1 MKEMTEEEKIDF
13 CKSQFATES
22 FIGTKLFIP
31 KQSNTIS
38 MVDKSRLDNFLKN
51 PYANYSSLQEYS
63 NLLMTKKG
71 LYFSMIKLLSVLMT
85 YDYSLIPYISPNLF
99 DKKTT
104 SKKVKDSYSQ
114 ACLYTQKMKIKENA
128 IKFTEDFLRDGECYY
143 YKIEDNNG
151 IIYMKIPN
159 KYCLPY
165 ENENGVWRYV
175 IDCSKL
181 ASCND
186 ITIYPQEIQKAM
198 EIYEDKELS
207 SNLIYGRYY
216 KPKNG
221 ICFTM
226 EEQARHSIPPF
237 SFIFGNL
244 YELDEKRD
252 LKDTID
258 RINNVKMIH
267 NKIDLKDD
275 KTSISIQD
283 AKKYNEA
290 MKKGIENTGLGKN
303 MICMTNPFTPS
314 LLNLKNDSA
323 NSNSSNMVK
332 DSIEEL
338 YDEIGLNKD
347 LFNCSSS
354 SSNAMDKSITTITSY
369 CINMIFNKI
378 KDYINYEL
386 SNLKGEVKMVVKIYE
401 STIYNRENMRK
412 TAKENMLVGGSKL
425 EFLNLGYTPLEANN
439 LLAME
444 KVLEIDKLFVP
455 LQTSYTMSS
464 KESGRPSS
472 EKMKENGQETSES
485 IDIQKDKN
493 IGNN

>member
-1 MKEMTEEEKIDF
+1 M
-13 CKSQFATES
+13 
-22 FIGTKLFIP
+22 
-31 KQSNTIS
+31 
-38 MVDKSRLDNFLKN
+38 
-51 PYANYSSLQEYS
+51 
-63 NLLMTKKG
+63 
-71 LYFSMIKLLSVLMT
+71 
-85 YDYSLIPYISPNLF
+85 
-99 DKKTT
+99 
-104 SKKVKDSYSQ
+104 
-114 ACLYTQKMKIKENA
+114 
-128 IKFTEDFLRDGECYY
+128 
-143 YKIEDNNG
+143 
-151 IIYMKIPN
+151 
-159 KYCLPY
+159 
-165 ENENGVWRYV
+165 
-175 IDCSKL
+175 
-181 ASCND
+181 
-186 ITIYPQEIQKAM
+186 
-198 EIYEDKELS
+198 
-207 SNLIYGRYY
+207 
-216 KPKNG
+216 
-221 ICFTM
+221 
-226 EEQARHSIPPF
+226 
-237 SFIFGNL
+237 
-244 YELDEKRD
+244 
-252 LKDTID
+252 
-258 RINNVKMIH
+258 
-267 NKIDLKDD
+267 
-275 KTSISIQD
+275 
-283 AKKYNEA
+283 
-290 MKKGIENTGLGKN
+290 
-303 MICMTNPFTPS
+303 
-314 LLNLKNDSA
+314 LNLKNDSA

-455 LQTSYTMSS
+455 LQTSYTMSG